1 MHFRSF
7 LLILTFL
14 VYGIVMIRLPVT
26 DCVKQI
32 SSVLS
37 RTQLFSSWR
46 KFSSHTAEETPEQFD
61 KRFIDFFNQPDID
74 GWLVRKG
81 LYELHCH
88 DVVPEPTVAAAALRA
103 CRRVN
108 DYALAVRFL
117 EAIKLKCG
125 RHASKIY
132 PYIIQELRPV
142 LNELGISTP
151 EEMQF
156 DKPQLFKPSPDWWPE
171 EYYEIYKFPKH
182 STYPM
187 KYV

>member
-1 MHFRSF
+1 M
-7 LLILTFL
+7 
-14 VYGIVMIRLPVT
+14 
-26 DCVKQI
+26 KKI
-32 SSVLS
+32 SSENIVS
-37 RTQLFSSWR
+37 NYQNTEISFSGDCCSLLLVATLKCHQR
-46 KFSSHTAEETPEQFD
+46 SHTAEETPEQFD

-88 DVVPEPTVAAAALRA
+88 DIVPEPTVAAAALRA

>member
-1 MHFRSF
+1 MF
-7 LLILTFL
+7 
-14 VYGIVMIRLPVT
+14 RLPVT
-26 DCVKQI
+26 DCIKQI

-37 RTQLFSSWR
+37 RTQHLSFWR

-81 LYELHCH
+81 MFHYFQMSFYLGLYELHCH
-88 DVVPEPTVAAAALRA
+88 DIVPEPTVAAAALRA

-132 PYIIQELRPV
+132 PYIIQEVRIRIEK
-142 LNELGISTP
+142 NIC
-151 EEMQF
+151 
-156 DKPQLFKPSPDWWPE
+156 
-171 EYYEIYKFPKH
+171 
-182 STYPM
+182 
-187 KYV
+187 